1 MPGLL
6 SFIWMAA
13 VGLALFAGIALA
25 SLVVARLLRQHDE
38 RADPNRRARVSKA
51 LLDYAAKNG
60 ARPNLVLSN
69 RIERMAVLETALDAL
84 PFLRPQAKERLV
96 ALLQDIGLDKRL
108 RRQARKG
115 SLRDQVA
122 AMEALILFPDSRTLT
137 LLHEME
143 RSSDLRLWLE
153 ALRARTLL
161 GFGPDMKGLLELVER
176 PGARRAPIME
186 DLLIAR
192 AQKHIDEALLALQ
205 SDLPP
210 LTRVL
215 LLKVIGECKQARA
228 FEPVKR
234 WLASDD
240 GAVRAAAV
248 EALGSLGLDAAAKS
262 LAKATRDPD
271 WRVRLKACEAI
282 GELGLWRNAK
292 TLAPLLDDPVWWVR
306 LRAEE
311 ALARLGKMGQE
322 ALAVA
327 PASERVSRPKGRP

>member
-1 MPGLL
+1 MPSLL
-6 SFIWMAA
+6 SLVWMAA
-13 VGLALFAGIALA
+13 VALAIFACIALV

-60 ARPNLVLSN
+60 PAPKLLLSN
-69 RIERMAVLETALDAL
+69 RIERLAVLETALDAL

-96 ALLQDIGLDKRL
+96 ALLRDCGLDRRL

-122 AMEALILFPDSRTLT
+122 AMEALILFPDEQTIE
-137 LLHEME
+137 LLKDME

-153 ALRARTLL
+153 ALRARALL
-161 GFGPDMKGLLELVER
+161 GAGPDLKGLLELVQR

-186 DLLIAR
+186 DLLLAR
-192 AQKHIDEALLALQ
+192 VKQNMDEALAALD
-205 SDLPP
+205 SDLAP

-215 LLKVIGECKQARA
+215 LLKVIGESQDARA
-228 FEPVKR
+228 FGPIKR
-234 WLASDD
+234 WLANED
-240 GAVRAAAV
+240 GAVRTAAV
-248 EALGSLGLDAAAKS
+248 EALGSLGLDTAAKP

-292 TLAPLLDDPVWWVR
+292 ALAPLLDDPVWWVR

-311 ALARLGKMGQE
+311 ALGRLGKMGQSVLDGSAAGE
-322 ALAVA
+322 SA
-327 PASERVSRPKGRP
+327 GRRREQA